1 MLFQNKNKIKLH
13 CKQTHAVTQFSRSTP
28 PSISQIQARWL
39 CVLCS
44 GTWQL
49 IKPTGNNCVF
59 SGSPNDF
66 ILPWLICTHHN
77 SLWCDEYSTDK
88 LPLSL
93 SHKEA
98 QTHTVMHHMQ
108 LVLSWITGILKNHRR
123 PQIIKSTCLKSNGLH
138 FIGVLNK
145 TMQHCEG

>member
-1 MLFQNKNKIKLH
+1 MNFCCHSEGLPETKSFFPMQFALSCLTLFKNKNKTVKLH
-13 CKQTHAVTQFSRSTP
+13 CKQTHAVTQFSRGTLP
-28 PSISQIQARWL
+28 RISQIHARWL
-39 CVLCS
+39 CVLCP

-59 SGSPNDF
+59 SGSSNDF

-93 SHKEA
+93 S
-98 QTHTVMHHMQ
+98 QRSTHTQ
-108 LVLSWITGILKNHRR
+108 TQSCITCSLSSVGLYWRITGGCR
-123 PQIIKSTCLKSNGLH
+123 
-138 FIGVLNK
+138 
-145 TMQHCEG
+145 